1 MQKIKI
7 STMRNKKITA
17 EKFRGLLHDGMCI
30 MFGGFM
36 GVGTPEYLVAEI
48 IRSGVKELTLIGN
61 DTAFVDKGIGPLIS
75 SGQVKRV
82 VASHIGTNPET
93 GKKMISNELDVQ
105 LVPQGTLAEQIRA
118 GGAGLGGFLTQTGL
132 GTVVEEN
139 KQTVLVEGE
148 KWLLE
153 RPLRADLA
161 ILLAK
166 TADEAGNLTYDLTAR
181 NFNPV
186 MALAADIVVAEVSSI
201 EPLGSVFPEQVVTP
215 GALVDYLVM
224 EEAQ

>member
-1 MQKIKI
+1 MK
-7 STMRNKKITA
+7 NKRITA
-17 EKFRGLLHDGMCI
+17 KNFRELLHDGMSI

-36 GVGTPEYLVAEI
+36 GVGTPECLVAEI
-48 IRSGVKELTLIGN
+48 MRSGVKELTLIGN

-75 SGQVKRV
+75 NGQVKKV
-82 VASHIGTNPET
+82 IASHIGTNPET
-93 GKKMISNELDVQ
+93 GKKMLSGELDVQ

-118 GGAGLGGFLTQTGL
+118 GGAGLGGFLTQTGI

-139 KQTVLVEGE
+139 KQTLLIEGE

-161 ILLAK
+161 ILLASA
-166 TADEAGNLTYDLTAR
+166 ADEMGNLTYNLTAR

-186 MALAADIVVAEVSSI
+186 MALAADVVVAETRRI
-201 EPLGSVFPEQVVTP
+201 DMPGRIPPEHVITP
-215 GALVDYLVM
+215 GALVDHLYM
-224 EEAQ
+224 EAQ

>member
-1 MQKIKI
+1 
-7 STMRNKKITA
+7 MRNKKITA
-17 EKFRGLLHDGMCI
+17 ETFRELLYDGMHI

-48 IRSGVKELTLIGN
+48 LRSGVKELTLIGN
-61 DTAFVDKGIGPLIS
+61 DTAFINKGIGPLIS
-75 SGQVKRV
+75 SGRVKKV
-82 VASHIGTNPET
+82 IVSHIGTNQET
-93 GKKMISNELDVQ
+93 GEKMISGELDVQ

-139 KQTVLVEGE
+139 KQTLIIDGE

-153 RPLRADLA
+153 HPLRADLA
-161 ILLAK
+161 ILLADN
-166 TADEAGNLTYDLTAR
+166 ADEAGNLTYNLTAR

-186 MALAADIVVAEVSSI
+186 MALAADVVVAEVRNIDATGSI
-201 EPLGSVFPEQVVTP
+201 PPEHVVTP
-215 GALVDYLVM
+215 GALVDYLMM
-224 EEAQ
+224 EEQ

>member
-1 MQKIKI
+1 
-7 STMRNKKITA
+7 MRNKRITA
-17 EKFRGLLHDGMCI
+17 EGFRELLHDGMSI

-36 GVGTPEYLVAEI
+36 GVGTPERLVAEI
-48 IRSGVKELTLIGN
+48 IHSGVKDLTLIGN

-75 SGQVKRV
+75 NGQVKKV
-82 VASHIGTNPET
+82 IVSHIGTNPET
-93 GKKMISNELDVQ
+93 GKKMISGELDVQ

-139 KQTVLVEGE
+139 KQTLLIDGE

-161 ILLAK
+161 ILLADK
-166 TADEAGNLTYDLTAR
+166 ADEAGNLTYDLTAR

-186 MALAADIVVAEVSSI
+186 MALAAGVVVAETRSI
-201 EPLGSVFPEQVVTP
+201 DALGSIPPGHVITP
-215 GALVDYLVM
+215 GTLVDYLLM
-224 EEAQ
+224 EDQ

>member
-1 MQKIKI
+1 MQ
-7 STMRNKKITA
+7 NKRITA
-17 EKFRGLLHDGMCI
+17 DKFRELLHDGMSI

-48 IRSGVKELTLIGN
+48 MRSGVKALTLIGN

-75 SGQVKRV
+75 NGQVKKV
-82 VASHIGTNPET
+82 IASHIGTNPET
-93 GKKMISNELDVQ
+93 GKKMISGELDVQ

-132 GTVVEEN
+132 GTVVEKN
-139 KQTVLVEGE
+139 KQTLLVNGE

-153 RPLRADLA
+153 QPLRADLA
-161 ILLAK
+161 ILLASD
-166 TADEAGNLTYDLTAR
+166 ADEAGNLTYDLTAR

-186 MALAADIVVAEVSSI
+186 MALAADVVVAETRNIGV
-201 EPLGSVFPEQVVTP
+201 LGSIPPVHVITP
-215 GALVDYLVM
+215 GALVDHLFM
-224 EEAQ
+224 EAHG